1 MNDNKRILFG
11 FIILVILAGGLLGI
25 DFLRRRAAQ
34 PVLEGI
40 EEELPPGSIPIS
52 WNGTTSAYF
61 TPDDLSELTLVS
73 FVDDEEGKTQ
83 EGWMLRDVVLLVLG
97 ETALDD
103 SCTLTVA
110 SSSRDKT
117 VELSWAEVRDE
128 ANMVMFDLSGRGTLK
143 LVSLLERLDI
153 RDEWVQ
159 DVDSVDV
166 VCP

>member
-1 MNDNKRILFG
+1 MSDKQRILFG
-11 FIILVILAGGLLGI
+11 FIVLLILAGGLLGVEL
-25 DFLRRRAAQ
+25 LRRRAAQ
-34 PVLEGI
+34 PVLADI
-40 EEELPPGSIPIS
+40 EEELPPGSIPVS

-61 TPDDLSELTLVS
+61 TPDDLSELALVS

-83 EGWMLRDVVLLVLG
+83 EGWLLRDVVLLVMG

-103 SCTLTVA
+103 SCTLTVG
-110 SSSRDKT
+110 SSSRDKA
-117 VELSWAEVRDE
+117 VELSWVEVRDE

-143 LVSLLERLDI
+143 LVSLLERMDI

-159 DVDSVDV
+159 DVDSIDV